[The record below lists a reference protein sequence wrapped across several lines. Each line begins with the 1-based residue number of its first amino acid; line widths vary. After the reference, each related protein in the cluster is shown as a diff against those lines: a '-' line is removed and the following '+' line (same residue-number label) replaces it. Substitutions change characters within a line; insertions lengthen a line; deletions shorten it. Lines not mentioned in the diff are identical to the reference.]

1 MSFWD
6 DIAGLFTGD
15 TYYPDNPS
23 REHRANELA
32 ADCQDLAGKLA
43 LIAPQIKSGLA
54 ALDAAIA
61 AAYGDPASLPADAQ
75 PTQVNFAQWGVDVS
89 QLVAPLITAPVVSS
103 ALTAAATSYLVSTG
117 EIGAAA
123 LTDLV
128 GLPAAFEIGIGAA
141 AGVAAI
147 GISFAVGAIAGAVK
161 RDKLQDAIHS
171 GVAGRLKLEKSYLVD
186 YRLLTS
192 IQAITQ
198 ALNALQAAHAAG
210 DQVIANLKAMVSQAS
225 AQIQAITDQ
234 DAANA
239 LAALDHGRGSW
250 TNED

>member
-1 MSFWD
+1 MSIWD
-6 DIAGLFTGD
+6 DIGGLFTGD

-32 ADCQDLAGKLA
+32 NDCQDLAGKLS
-43 LIAPQIKSGLA
+43 LIAPQIKAGLA
-54 ALDAAIA
+54 ALNGAIA
-61 AAYGDPASLPADAQ
+61 AAYGNPASLPPDAQ
-75 PTQVNFAQWGVDVS
+75 PTQVNFAQWGVDVT
-89 QLVAPLITAPVVSS
+89 QLLVPLVTATAVSA

-123 LTDLV
+123 LTELV
-128 GLPAAFEIGIGAA
+128 GLPAAFEIGVGAA

-161 RDKLQDAIHS
+161 RDKLQSAIHS
-171 GVAGRLKLEKSYLVD
+171 GVAGRLKLEKAYLVD

-192 IQAITQ
+192 IQAMT
-198 ALNALQAAHAAG
+198 AAVNALEAAHAAG
-210 DQVIANLKAMVSQAS
+210 DKVIANLKAMV
-225 AQIQAITDQ
+225 AQTTTQVQAITDQ
-234 DAANA
+234 DAAA
-239 LAALDHGRGSW
+239 VLASLDRGRGSW